1 MGSRGQLSGVVV
13 QVNTTGVESWPV
25 PGGATRLVYAAGSH
39 PGRIRTVN
47 EDSSLVAPP
56 VFLVAD
62 GMGGYARGDV
72 ASRLVVEAFEPLSAL
87 AQVEPG
93 HVEAAIAAA
102 QVRVSA
108 LAAEFTT
115 APGSTLVAAAYVL
128 QDGHGYWLVANL
140 GDSRAYSYAH
150 GVLEQISKDH
160 SVVQELIDAG
170 QITRD
175 EAIGH
180 PERHV
185 ITRAIGALTD
195 AEPDFSLVPAEPG
208 SRLLLCSDGLTSELS
223 DTALVHILTG
233 QLPPDDVV
241 TTLVDAAVAAGG
253 HDNVTVVV
261 VDVEGGDEHP
271 TERTQPFPAVQ
282 P

>member
-1 MGSRGQLSGVVV
+1 MR
-13 QVNTTGVESWPV
+13 VNTTGVESWPV
-25 PGGATRLVYAAGSH
+25 PGGSTRLVYSAGSH

-72 ASRLVVEAFEPLSAL
+72 ASRLVVEAFEPLSAR
-87 AQVEPG
+87 ARVEPG
-93 HVEAAIAAA
+93 DVEAAIAAA

-170 QITRD
+170 RITRE

-195 AEPDFSLVPAEPG
+195 AEPDFSLVPAGPG

-233 QLPPDDVV
+233 QLPPDEVV
-241 TTLVDAAVAAGG
+241 ATLVDAAVAAGG

-261 VDVEGGDEHP
+261 VDVEGGDEHA